1 MMGNVIKTS
10 VSIPIT
16 IYNEMVSL
24 MTELSVNNKSKFITD
39 AISNYISQMKW
50 RTSKGKVVGV
60 LMLAYYHEKT
70 MMLKKLM
77 DIQHDFIDI
86 IKSSIHF
93 HLTKELCF
101 EVIGVVGEINRVKK
115 LVSEMSKVKG
125 VYKFQAAFISLNKL
139 MES

>member
-125 VYKFQAAFISLNKL
+125 VYKFQAAFISLNEL